1 MTVWTFGKIAL
12 AVSYRKKQMLNSVT
26 WILMIHERNK
36 RGPKGHHIMFS
47 TVKGQ
52 RSLHHSAMQC
62 YRLCHI
68 ISSSSFSCCSFEESD
83 PTVSVIRKQ
92 INEFVK
98 TLGGYW
104 APLLSGPCLISGTAP
119 LPGVICCSSSEG
131 GAAACGCSSAE
142 WWPCTVALS
151 ATEGPFVSH

>member
-26 WILMIHERNK
+26 WIMMIHERNK

-52 RSLHHSAMQC
+52 RSLHQSAMQC

-92 INEFVK
+92 RNQIVK

-104 APLLSGPCLISGTAP
+104 APLLSSQKTCGFFEKALEHFWSLLSCHPHTQVSTLFFRTLLDLWHCP
-119 LPGVICCSSSEG
+119 SSR
-131 GAAACGCSSAE
+131 CY
-142 WWPCTVALS
+142 LL
-151 ATEGPFVSH
+151 